1 MTFGCG
7 HGQHMAE
14 PAKRTSGGQ
23 GRLESQVAQARSLT
37 RHISKLLDAVLES
50 VALGV
55 AAKVHSSIRP

>member
-1 MTFGCG
+1 
-7 HGQHMAE
+7 MAE

-23 GRLESQVAQARSLT
+23 GGLESQVAQARSLT

-55 AAKVHSSIRP
+55 AAKVRRRGARLS